1 MKRLWKYIRPYTW
14 FIIFAVLVKLLGAV
28 MELLLPYL
36 MEIMLDEK
44 VPAGDLK
51 AIYLYGGGM
60 MLCAFGCLGFNIW
73 ANRMSAISA
82 GKITRAVRHDLFAKL
97 QSLSARQMDGLTVPS
112 AESRLTS
119 DTYNVNQMLARLQR
133 MGIRAPMLLIG
144 GIAMMLMMDAT
155 MALVL
160 IGLLPIIGIV
170 VYFVTKKSIPMY
182 TRQQTALDKV
192 VRVVQENITGIR
204 VIKALSKT
212 EYEKE
217 RFHGVNEE
225 LSDIGLEAGKIT
237 GITNPIA
244 TGVLRIG
251 LTLVVLIG
259 AYRVHAGTMDSGV
272 IVAFLQYFVMILN
285 AMLAVTRIFV
295 MMSKG
300 EASAK
305 RVADVLEMEEELLV
319 EECKMQNAKC
329 KIAVSPAATIEN
341 AEAIDDRPY
350 GVILSEHSE
359 SKDPHPEGTDSSTTP
374 AASLRMTEENRKCHI
389 EFENVSFSYTGIGK
403 NLEDISFCLRK
414 GQTLG
419 ILGPTGSG
427 KSTVI
432 NLLLRLYD
440 VDEGCVK
447 IDGQDIRTIPY
458 EVLRRKFGVVFQN
471 DFVTEGT
478 IGHNIRFFR
487 ELDDEDLVAA
497 AKAAQAE
504 FIEQKEGKMEA
515 EVHVRGNNLSGGQK
529 QRLLIARAL
538 AADPEILILDDSS
551 SALDYATDAALR
563 KALRENYRDTTTV
576 LIAQRISSVRHADL
590 IVYLEDG
597 KIIGMGDHEEM
608 MRSCEEYRYLAR
620 TQMGSD
626 GSGALM

>member
-1 MKRLWKYIRPYTW
+1 MKRLWRYIRPYTF
-14 FIIFAVLVKLLGAV
+14 FIIGTVLIKLLAAV

-60 MLCAFGCLGFNIW
+60 IACAFGCLAFNIL
-73 ANRMSAISA
+73 ANRMSAVSS
-82 GKITRAVRHDLFAKL
+82 GKITRAVRHDLFKKL
-97 QSLSARQMDGLTVPS
+97 QSLSSRQMDGLTVSS

-119 DTYNVNQMLARLQR
+119 DTYNVNQLLARLQR
-133 MGIRAPMLLIG
+133 MGIRAPMLLLG
-144 GIAMMLMMDAT
+144 GIGMMLMMDAGL
-155 MALVL
+155 ALVL
-160 IGLLPIIGIV
+160 IALLPIIGVV

-182 TRQQTALDKV
+182 TKQQTALDRV

-225 LSDIGLEAGKIT
+225 LSDIGLEAGRIT

-244 TGVLRIG
+244 TAVLRIG

-259 AYRVHAGTMDSGV
+259 AYRVHDGSMDSGV

-285 AMLAVTRIFV
+285 AMLAVSRIFV
-295 MMSKG
+295 MTSKG

-305 RVADVLEMEEELLV
+305 RVADVLDMEQELLV
-319 EECKMQNAKC
+319 EENPPVMAAPCHPPLGKGGLGH
-329 KIAVSPAATIEN
+329 IA
-341 AEAIDDRPY
+341 
-350 GVILSEHSE
+350 
-359 SKDPHPEGTDSSTTP
+359 
-374 AASLRMTEENRKCHI
+374 
-389 EFENVSFSYTGIGK
+389 FENVGFSYTGVGK
-403 NLEDISFCLRK
+403 NLEHISFRLQR

-427 KSTVI
+427 KSTII

-440 VDEGCVK
+440 ADEGSIT

-458 EVLRRKFGVVFQN
+458 EVLRKKFGVVFQN

-478 IGHNIRFFR
+478 IGHNIDFFR
-487 ELDDEDLVAA
+487 GLENGALEAS

-504 FIEQKEGKMEA
+504 FIETKEGNMEA
-515 EVHVRGNNLSGGQK
+515 EVAVRGNNLSGGQK

-538 AADPEILILDDSS
+538 AADPEILILDDAS

-563 KALRENYRDTTTV
+563 KALRENYRNTTTV
-576 LIAQRISSVRHADL
+576 LVAQRISSVRHADL
-590 IVYLEDG
+590 IIYLSDG
-597 KIIGMGDHEEM
+597 KILGMGGHEEM
-608 MRSCEEYRYLAR
+608 MRSCGEYRYLAQ
-620 TQMGSD
+620 TQMGD
-626 GSGALM
+626 GKE